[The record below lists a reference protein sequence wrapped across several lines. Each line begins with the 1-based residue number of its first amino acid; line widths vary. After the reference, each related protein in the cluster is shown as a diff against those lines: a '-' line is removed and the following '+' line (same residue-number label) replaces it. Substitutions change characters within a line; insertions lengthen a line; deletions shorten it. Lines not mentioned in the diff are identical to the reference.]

1 MILEVAGY
9 PKPGNVHRLQDFED
23 TRFEHFLASA
33 IAMGCIMEKAA
44 TRGILAGRG
53 KVPISQ
59 IGVGRYINR
68 CIRDSSEWHHG
79 GNTWLGTVMLLVPL
93 AVGAGLSGVK
103 QGAIELKPLRLAVRR
118 VIKATTLKDAVY
130 LYKAVRRAE
139 AGGLGKVEDSS
150 VPDINSPSYI
160 DEIKAK
166 SLSLYN
172 VMKVCSKWDTICQEW
187 QTGLEI
193 TFEVGYPALMMF
205 YNKTHDINV
214 ATVHTFLTILAAIPD
229 TLVARKRGIKMA
241 EKISADAKDAL
252 AKGGLLTEEG
262 KRAVNR
268 MDKELR
274 TPRNSINPG
283 TTADLTASSL
293 MVATLCGLRP

>member
-1 MILEVAGY
+1 
-9 PKPGNVHRLQDFED
+9 
-23 TRFEHFLASA
+23 
-33 IAMGCIMEKAA
+33 
-44 TRGILAGRG
+44 
-53 KVPISQ
+53 
-59 IGVGRYINR
+59 
-68 CIRDSSEWHHG
+68 
-79 GNTWLGTVMLLVPL
+79 
-93 AVGAGLSGVK
+93 LSGVK
-103 QGAIELKPLRLAVRR
+103 QGSIELKPLRLAVRR

-139 AGGLGKVEDSS
+139 AGGLGKVEDNSA
-150 VPDINSPSYI
+150 PDINSPAYI
-160 DEIKAK
+160 AEIRAK
-166 SLSLYN
+166 SLSLYK
-172 VMKVCSKWDTICQEW
+172 VMKICSKWDTICQELA
-187 QTGLEI
+187 TGLEI
-193 TFEVGYPALMMF
+193 TFEVGYPALMRF

-229 TLVARKRGIKMA
+229 TLVARKQGTKIA

-262 KRAVNR
+262 KRALNR

-274 TPRNSINPG
+274 TPENSLNPG